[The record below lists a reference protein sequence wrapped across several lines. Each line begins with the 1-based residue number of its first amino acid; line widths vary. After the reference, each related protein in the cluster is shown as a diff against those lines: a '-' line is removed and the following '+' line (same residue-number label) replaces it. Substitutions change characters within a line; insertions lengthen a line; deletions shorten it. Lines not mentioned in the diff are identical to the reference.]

1 MSQSDGF
8 NIFHMSDLHF
18 NGKNLELIKIVLH
31 HLVEA
36 APRYVFITGDF
47 VEGPADDLDVAV
59 TMIRNAIREVERV
72 SGFLPMLK
80 VVPGNHDFF
89 YKGTYGL
96 RRTWKFYRL
105 FTEEERGN
113 GFSPEDM
120 IAVATFDSNQIFEP
134 RGGIWRK
141 TIQLMRAMSHGL
153 IIERDLDAFSE
164 WTRQLR
170 QSHDGEKY
178 ARSFKVALLHH
189 HPMPTRYS
197 FLPRMADEGFMMLE
211 NAGALLYRLIQENF
225 DLIIHGH
232 RHFPQFCRAVYKNQD
247 GEERSVAVLACGSSA
262 KKHDDLTRI
271 VGHNF
276 NIIRISWD
284 GSVHA
289 EQYFRRSTGAFLP
302 GPNRTLIRGPR
313 KPLISQTTK
322 LGDWFGPI
330 MGH

>member
-1 MSQSDGF
+1 MPHSDGF

-18 NGKNLELIKIVLH
+18 NGRNLELLKIVLH
-31 HLVEA
+31 HLVES

-47 VEGPADDLDVAV
+47 VEGPGDDLDVAV
-59 TMIRNAIREVERV
+59 TMIRNALREVERF
-72 SGFLPMLK
+72 SGFAPILK

-96 RRTWKFYRL
+96 RRTWKFHRL
-105 FTEEERGN
+105 FTEEERSHSFFTG
-113 GFSPEDM
+113 DM
-120 IAVATFDSNQIFEP
+120 IAMATFDSNQIFEP
-134 RGGIWRK
+134 RGGLWRK
-141 TIQLMRAMSHGL
+141 TVQLMRAMSHGL

-164 WTRQLR
+164 WARQLR
-170 QSHDGEKY
+170 RSPDGERY
-178 ARSFKVALLHH
+178 AQSFKVALLHH
-189 HPMPTRYS
+189 HPMPTKYS
-197 FLPRMADEGFMMLE
+197 FLPRLADEGFMMLE
-211 NAGALLYRLIQENF
+211 NAGALLYRLIQEDF

-232 RHFPQFCRAVYKNQD
+232 RHFPQFSRAVYKNQD

-262 KKHDDLTRI
+262 KKHDDWIRI

-302 GPNRTLIRGPR
+302 GPNSTLIRGPR
-313 KPLISQTTK
+313 KPIISQATRQ
-322 LGDWFGPI
+322 GDWFGPVL
-330 MGH
+330 